1 MARFRPLR
9 GHGYRRAS
17 LPAAAA
23 LLIAALCTGTA
34 PPEAAAVPV
43 RQDTFDAAP
52 VAFAHPPTFAPGAK
66 WQYSNTNLVLL
77 GLLIEKVSGQHL
89 GEYLQEYVPAHG
101 RRVTGR
107 SPWWGRRSDRRPSA
121 PAEVPA
127 GSPMP
132 AT

>member
-52 VAFAHPPTFAPGAK
+52 VEKLDTAIAKAMKETGISGLNIGVWIPGRASFWTSPSPT
-66 WQYSNTNLVLL
+66 
-77 GLLIEKVSGQHL
+77 
-89 GEYLQEYVPAHG
+89 
-101 RRVTGR
+101 
-107 SPWWGRRSDRRPSA
+107 RRPSRLA
-121 PAEVPA
+121 RD
-127 GSPMP
+127 GGT
-132 AT
+132 ATPISSSSAC